1 MSQLTDVELKDFL
14 INDTNGVIEGLFDL
28 LDNMGNTEH
37 STASDWC
44 YSQIPAVIYHQDF
57 PQWSDTEAHL
67 QCWAVMWDSF
77 KKIADTYMA
86 TVA

>member
-44 YSQIPAVIYHQDF
+44 YSQIPAVTLHVDY
-57 PQWSDTEAHL
+57 PQMTDTAAKL
-67 QCWAVMWDSF
+67 ACKDVMWDSW
-77 KKIADTYMA
+77 KKTYDTYFNSIC
-86 TVA
+86 